1 MKQLI
6 NENNITMT
14 TNLNESMNENL
25 KEFQSTFMKTVD
37 DMIAKKMIV
46 INLNMI
52 QTIKGTLTRQTL
64 QYTTQENHQSPNNI
78 RQYALTQPPTL
89 ANTTT
94 DADTNIEDQ
103 PPSESTTT
111 TSSVNAMRKQDDQL
125 CPEETQDTIPE
136 VSNDTVM
143 EDQNSITLQDQ
154 RNQTRF

>member
-1 MKQLI
+1 
-6 NENNITMT
+6 
-14 TNLNESMNENL
+14 
-25 KEFQSTFMKTVD
+25 MKTVD
-37 DMIAKKMIV
+37 DITKQMSV

-52 QTIKGTLTRQTL
+52 QTIQSTLTRQTL
-64 QYTTQENHQSPNNI
+64 QYTTQENHQSPHNI
-78 RQYALTQPPTL
+78 SQSPLTQHPTL